1 MRFRLDENLHPD
13 AVVLLRGEG
22 HDALS
27 VWDQGLRGAKDP
39 RLAEVCRA
47 ERRALLTADL
57 GFGDI
62 RQYPP
67 HEGPGFVVLRLGSQ
81 NRAHVLATLRRI
93 VPLLPTLPLTGR
105 LWVVTERDVRIRG
118 GEEEHSQDL

>member
-1 MRFRLDENLHPD
+1 MRFKVDENLPPD
-13 AVVLLRGEG
+13 VVALLREEG

-47 ERRALLTADL
+47 ERRALLTFDL

-67 HEGPGFVVLRLGSQ
+67 HEWPGFVVLRLGSQ
-81 NRAHVLATLRRI
+81 SRAHVLATFRRI
-93 VPLLPTLPLTGR
+93 LSLLATLPLTGR

-118 GEEEHSQDL
+118 GEEEHAEAL